1 MVSIVPFSSSLDFI
15 KVWNVFMKSLA
26 FLSYLFISYIF
37 KPAIAQRLNYTI
49 SRIRLSVYDFCYCV
63 NKRIVRVRMF
73 R

>member
-37 KPAIAQRLNYTI
+37 KPAIAQRLDYTI
-49 SRIRLSVYDFCYCV
+49 SRIQLSV
-63 NKRIVRVRMF
+63 
-73 R
+73 